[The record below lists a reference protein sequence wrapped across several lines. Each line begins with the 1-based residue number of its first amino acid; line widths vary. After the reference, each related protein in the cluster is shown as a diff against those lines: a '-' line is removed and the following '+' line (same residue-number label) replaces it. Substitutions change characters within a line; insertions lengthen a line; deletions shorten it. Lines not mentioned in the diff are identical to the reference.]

1 MVGSTWF
8 GRILAPFLNKILGL
22 GTVAINRISDSR
34 KSAGTGM
41 LNMIKT
47 LVIFLILSAMVSCT
61 EIYRRHGYTPSEE
74 QLANVVVGVDTR
86 ASVEESLGGPIT
98 GGNSTVDS
106 FYYISSRWLHYGL
119 AQPKPTF
126 RQIVAINFDKSDVVN
141 NISRYELAD
150 GEVVVLSRRVTAG
163 GAKEISFIKQL
174 MGNIG
179 RIDTEQILQQP

>member
-1 MVGSTWF
+1 MV
-8 GRILAPFLNKILGL
+8 
-22 GTVAINRISDSR
+22 INRIRDSH

-41 LNMIKT
+41 LNIIKT
-47 LVIFLILSAMVSCT
+47 LVIFCILTAMVSCT

-86 ASVEESLGGPIT
+86 ASVKDSLGGPIT

-119 AQPKPTF
+119 AQPKPTS

-141 NISRYELAD
+141 NISRYGLAD
-150 GEVVVLSRRVTAG
+150 GEVVVLSRRVTVG
-163 GAKEISFIKQL
+163 GTKEISFIKQL
-174 MGNIG
+174 MGNVG
-179 RIDTEQILQQP
+179 RIDAEQILK